1 MKFDDSLIRNYE
13 EMLDIVK
20 YKKAQI
26 VDSRSPVSATVIDR
40 K

>member
-1 MKFDDSLIRNYE
+1 MKFDDSLIKSYDD
-13 EMLDIVK
+13 MLDIVK
-20 YKKAQI
+20 NKKAQI